1 MSTTVVRP
9 SLLVRPAT
17 DSRPP
22 ARTWEPDVDRP
33 PARQPMLD
41 LELSDASSDVQASLA
56 GGEWMATPPPE
67 LPDAESWCISLARL
81 LIEALQ
87 GLRPI
92 GQLNRWVDEQV
103 LTAIT
108 LYQRQQAARSAGQRP
123 ARPAV
128 LQSVHVQFPT
138 PLAVEAAAHFR
149 IGRRSIAIAFR
160 LQEVFGRWLCT
171 AVEIGPRIP
180 ASVG

>member
-1 MSTTVVRP
+1 MSISIVRP
-9 SLLVRPAT
+9 SLIVRPAT

-22 ARTWEPDVDRP
+22 ARTWEPDVDP
-33 PARQPMLD
+33 TPAWQPMLD
-41 LELSDASSDVQASLA
+41 LELSDAGSDVRSHLA
-56 GGEWMATPPPE
+56 GGEWMATPSPE
-67 LPDAESWCISLARL
+67 MPDPEAWCISLARL

-103 LTAIT
+103 LAAIT

-138 PLAVEAAAHFR
+138 PRAVEAAAHLR
-149 IGRRSIAIAFR
+149 IGERSIALAFR
-160 LQEVFGRWLCT
+160 LQEFFGRWLCT